1 MWWLIIP
8 VAFYSLGILWLWL
21 ILVRNSDE
29 PVQAT
34 DSRRA
39 VSVVVACRNEAK
51 TITSLLGC
59 LAEQDYPHELLEIII
74 VNDRSTDRTPVAVSE
89 FIAAGRLHSTPD
101 IRLIY
106 NTGSGKKSAV
116 RLGVR
121 SSKGE
126 LILTTDADCVVGRGW
141 VSAMAGLFVATGADM
156 VLGEV
161 YQRGGRGFASRFG
174 MMEFSALQAVSEAA
188 VLSGHPVMCNGANMG
203 FRRDIYMCHSGELR
217 DDIASGDDIFLL
229 HAVKRAG
236 GVIRYAGGGAAA
248 AETAGAVTAA
258 ALLRQRARW
267 ASKSFAYRDAAT
279 LTLAA
284 ATAACNAAVA
294 AAVITGLFSSGLMLP
309 ATLYATRLIPDYLI
323 TYRNIKK
330 REEHMPLPYFILS
343 ELIYPFY
350 FVVVALLTAF
360 PSSRRFS
367 RQILS

>member
-29 PVQAT
+29 PLQAT
-34 DSRRA
+34 DRRPA

-51 TITSLLGC
+51 TITALLGS
-59 LAEQDYPHELLEIII
+59 LAGQDYPHELLEIIV

-89 FIAAGRLHSTPD
+89 FIAANRHHSKPD

-106 NTGSGKKSAV
+106 NTSSGKKSAV

-141 VSAMAGLFVATGADM
+141 VSAMAGCAATGAEM

-161 YQRGGRGFASRFG
+161 YQSGGGGFASRFG
-174 MMEFSALQAVSEAA
+174 MLEFSALQAVSEAA

-203 FRRDIYMCHSGELR
+203 FRRDIYMRHSGELR

-229 HAVKRAG
+229 HAVKRGG

-267 ASKSFAYRDAAT
+267 ASKSFAYRDTAT
-279 LTLAA
+279 LTLVA
-284 ATAACNAAVA
+284 ATAAYNAAVA
-294 AAVITGLFSSGLMLP
+294 AAVITGIFSSGLMLP

-330 REEHMPLPYFILS
+330 REGRMPLPYFLLS

-350 FVVVALLTAF
+350 FVLVALLTVF
-360 PSSRRFS
+360 PSSRKFRHHV
-367 RQILS
+367 